1 MKIKTSKT
9 ITCITQKG
17 KKNKKKEII
26 FKLPNIHIGG
36 GKK

>member
-1 MKIKTSKT
+1 MKMKKSSQPKNL
-9 ITCITQKG
+9 G
-17 KKNKKKEII
+17 KESSRRKKKEII